1 MPKRDTLSRREREMM
16 DIIYRKG
23 QATAGEIL
31 DAMADPPSYS
41 AVRATLSVLERKGHV
56 RHEDDGTRY
65 VYKPTVNRER
75 AKATAIDHLVSTFF
89 DGSVTGVVAALLERP
104 RREIPKG
111 ELDELL
117 AMIDQARKE
126 GR

>member
-1 MPKRDTLSRREREMM
+1 MM
-16 DIIYRKG
+16 DIVYRKG
-23 QATAGEIL
+23 QATAGEVL
-31 DAMADPPSYS
+31 DAMAEPPSYS
-41 AVRATLSVLERKGHV
+41 AVRATLCVLERKGHL

-75 AKATAIDHLVSTFF
+75 AKASALDHVVSTFF

-104 RREIPKG
+104 KREIPRE

-117 AMIDQARKE
+117 SLIEQARRE

>member
-16 DIIYRKG
+16 DIVYRKG

-31 DAMADPPSYS
+31 DGMADPPSYS
-41 AVRATLSVLERKGHV
+41 AVRATLSVLERKGHL

-75 AKATAIDHLVSTFF
+75 AKASALDHLVSTFF
-89 DGSVTGVVAALLERP
+89 DGSATSLVAALLERP
-104 RREIPKG
+104 KREIPKE
-111 ELDELL
+111 ELDQLLEL
-117 AMIDQARKE
+117 IEQARKE

>member
-1 MPKRDTLSRREREMM
+1 MPKRDPLSRREREMM
-16 DIIYRKG
+16 DIVYRKG

-31 DAMADPPSYS
+31 ESMAEPPSYS
-41 AVRATLSVLERKGHV
+41 AVRATLSVLERKGHL

-75 AKATAIDHLVSTFF
+75 AKASALDHVVSTFF

-104 RREIPKG
+104 KREIPRE

-117 AMIDQARKE
+117 SLIEQARRE

>member
-16 DIIYRKG
+16 DIVYRTG

-41 AVRATLSVLERKGHV
+41 AVRATLSVLERKGHL

-75 AKATAIDHLVSTFF
+75 AKASALDHLVSTFF
-89 DGSVTGVVAALLERP
+89 DGSVTSLVAALLERP
-104 RREIPKG
+104 KHAIPKD
-111 ELDELL
+111 ELDQLLEL
-117 AMIDQARKE
+117 IEQARKE

>member
-31 DAMADPPSYS
+31 EAMADPPSYS

-75 AKATAIDHLVSTFF
+75 AKASAIDHLVSTFF

-104 RREIPKG
+104 RREIPKE

-117 AMIDQARKE
+117 AMIELARKE

>member
-16 DIIYRKG
+16 DIVYRKG

-41 AVRATLSVLERKGHV
+41 AVRATLSVLERKGHL
-56 RHEDDGTRY
+56 RHADDGTRY

-75 AKATAIDHLVSTFF
+75 AKASALDHVVSTFF
-89 DGSVTGVVAALLERP
+89 DGSVTSLVAALLERP
-104 RREIPKG
+104 KQEIPKE
-111 ELDELL
+111 ELDQLL
-117 AMIDQARKE
+117 EMIEQARKE